1 MKKTQ
6 LKQIVILFSVC
17 VFYAGATTAQNPS
30 TGTGQAASTSS
41 GQAFPTRTLRA
52 IVPYAPGGS
61 TDVVM
66 RILAP
71 RMSEILGQQVIVENR
86 PGGSSNIGIDLA
98 AKSQPDGH
106 TFGVANITFCANPSL
121 FKKMPFDAEKDLAPV
136 SLFSMV
142 TLVLS
147 VHPSVPAKTVKDL
160 IALAKAQPGTMNYAS
175 AGNVSANHLA
185 TERFNSMTGIKM
197 THVPYKGGGP
207 AVIALLSGE
216 TALLFATIPSSIQHF
231 STGKL
236 RPLGVS
242 SLKRSVALPNVP
254 SIAEAAVPGFE
265 ANEWN
270 GGLVPTGTP
279 RAVVDRLY
287 QAVAKSAAIP
297 EVRERIIALGAD
309 PVGSTPEAFGGFIK
323 REFITWAKIIQEVG
337 IKVE

>member
-1 MKKTQ
+1 MK
-6 LKQIVILFSVC
+6 LKQLVTFMGGVAISV
-17 VFYAGATTAQNPS
+17 GAAAQ
-30 TGTGQAASTSS
+30 QY
-41 GQAFPTRTLRA
+41 PTRAIRA

-86 PGGSSNIGIDLA
+86 PGGSSTIGTDIA
-98 AKSQPDGH
+98 AKAQPDGH
-106 TFGVANITFCANPSL
+106 TIGVANITFCANPSL
-121 FKKMPFDAEKDLAPV
+121 MKKMPYDSEKDLLPV
-136 SLFSMV
+136 SLMSMV

-147 VHPSVPAKTVKDL
+147 VHPSVPAKSVKDL
-160 IALAKAQPGTMNYAS
+160 IALAKAQPGVMNYAS

-185 TERFNSMTGIKM
+185 TERFSSATGIKM

-236 RPLGVS
+236 RALGVS

-270 GGLVPTGTP
+270 GALVPTGTP
-279 RAVVDRLY
+279 RAAIDRLY
-287 QAVAKSAAIP
+287 QSISKAAAIP
-297 EVRERIIALGAD
+297 DVRDRIIALGAE
-309 PVGSTPEAFGGFIK
+309 PVGNTPEEFGAFIK
-323 REFITWAKIIQEVG
+323 REIGTWAKIIKEVG

>member
-1 MKKTQ
+1 MAGVA
-6 LKQIVILFSVC
+6 IS
-17 VFYAGATTAQNPS
+17 AGAAAQ
-30 TGTGQAASTSS
+30 QY
-41 GQAFPTRTLRA
+41 PTRAIRA

-71 RMSEILGQQVIVENR
+71 RMSEMLGQQVIVENR
-86 PGGSSNIGIDLA
+86 PGGSSTIGTDIA
-98 AKSQPDGH
+98 AKAQPDGH
-106 TFGVANITFCANPSL
+106 TIGVANITFCANPSL
-121 FKKMPFDAEKDLAPV
+121 MKKMPYDSEKDLLPV
-136 SLFSMV
+136 SLMSMV

-147 VHPSVPAKTVKDL
+147 VHPSVPAKSVKDL
-160 IALAKAQPGTMNYAS
+160 IALAKAQPGVMNYAS

-185 TERFNSMTGIKM
+185 TERFSSATGIKM

-236 RPLGVS
+236 RALGVS

-270 GGLVPTGTP
+270 GALVPTGTP
-279 RAVVDRLY
+279 RAAIDRLY
-287 QAVAKSAAIP
+287 QSISKAAAIP
-297 EVRERIIALGAD
+297 DVRDRIIALGAE
-309 PVGSTPEAFGGFIK
+309 PVGNTPEEFGAFIK
-323 REFITWAKIIQEVG
+323 REIGTWAKIIKEVG

>member
-1 MKKTQ
+1 MK
-6 LKQIVILFSVC
+6 LKQTLTFSLG
-17 VFYAGATTAQNPS
+17 FAAL
-30 TGTGQAASTSS
+30 ASTAIA
-41 GQAFPTRTLRA
+41 QTFPTRTIRA

-71 RMSEILGQQVIVENR
+71 RMSELLGQQVVVENR
-86 PGGSSNIGIDLA
+86 PGGSSTIGLDIA
-98 AKSQPDGH
+98 AKSPPDGH
-106 TFGVANITFCANPSL
+106 TIGIANLTFCANPSL
-121 FKKMPFDAEKDLAPV
+121 IKKMPFDTEKDLLPV
-136 SLFSMV
+136 SLMSIV

-147 VHPSVPAKTVKDL
+147 VHPSVPAKTVKEF
-160 IALAKAQPGTMNYAS
+160 IALAKAQPGTLNYAS

-185 TERFNSMTGIKM
+185 TERFSSMTGIKM

-236 RPLGVS
+236 RALGVT
-242 SLKRSVALPNVP
+242 SLKRSVALPDIP
-254 SIAEAAVPGFE
+254 SIAEVAVPGFE

-270 GGLVPTGTP
+270 GALVPAGTP
-279 RAVVDRLY
+279 RTAVNRLY
-287 QAVAKSAAIP
+287 QAIAKSAAIP
-297 EVRERIIALGAD
+297 EVRDRIIALGAE
-309 PVGSTPEAFGGFIK
+309 PVASTPEDFSAFIK
-323 REFITWAKIIQEVG
+323 RELVTWAKIIKEVG

>member
-1 MKKTQ
+1 MGT
-6 LKQIVILFSVC
+6 VICAGSV
-17 VFYAGATTAQNPS
+17 TAQN
-30 TGTGQAASTSS
+30 
-41 GQAFPTRTLRA
+41 FPTRAIRA

-86 PGGSSNIGIDLA
+86 PGGSSTIGLDLA
-98 AKSQPDGH
+98 AKAQPDGH
-106 TFGVANITFCANPSL
+106 TIGIANVTFCANPSL
-121 FKKMPFDAEKDLAPV
+121 IRKMPFDSEKDLAPISFM
-136 SLFSMV
+136 SLV

-147 VHPSVPAKTVKDL
+147 VHPSVPAKSVKEL
-160 IALAKAQPGTMNYAS
+160 IALAKAQPGVMNYAS

-185 TERFNSMTGIKM
+185 TERFNSATGIKM

-236 RPLGVS
+236 RALGVS

-254 SIAEAAVPGFE
+254 SIAEAVVPGFE

-270 GGLVPTGTP
+270 GALVNSGAP
-279 RAVVDRLY
+279 RASIDRLH
-287 QAVAKSAAIP
+287 QAIAKSMAIP
-297 EVRERIIALGAD
+297 EVRERIIALGAE
-309 PVGSTPEAFGGFIK
+309 PVGNTPDEFGAFIK
-323 REFITWAKIIQEVG
+323 REFVTWAKIIKEVG

>member
-1 MKKTQ
+1 M
-6 LKQIVILFSVC
+6 IC
-17 VFYAGATTAQNPS
+17 AGAAIGQN
-30 TGTGQAASTSS
+30 
-41 GQAFPTRTLRA
+41 FPTRAIRA

-86 PGGSSNIGIDLA
+86 PGGSSTIGLDIA

-106 TFGVANITFCANPSL
+106 TVGIANLTFCANPSL
-121 FKKMPFDAEKDLAPV
+121 IKKMPFDSEKDLLPV
-136 SLFSMV
+136 SLMSIV

-147 VHPSVPAKTVKDL
+147 VHPSVPAKSVKEL
-160 IALAKAQPGTMNYAS
+160 IALAKVQPGVMNYAS

-185 TERFNSMTGIKM
+185 TERFSFMTGIKM

-216 TALLFATIPSSIQHF
+216 TGLLFATIPSSLQHF
-231 STGKL
+231 KTGKL
-236 RPLGVS
+236 RALGVT
-242 SLKRSVALPNVP
+242 SLKRSVALPEVP
-254 SIAEAAVPGFE
+254 SIAESAVPGFE

-270 GGLVPTGTP
+270 GALVPAGTP
-279 RAVVDRLY
+279 RAAIDRLY
-287 QAVAKSAAIP
+287 QAIARSAAIP
-297 EVRERIIALGAD
+297 EVRDRIITLGAE
-309 PVGSTPEAFGGFIK
+309 PVANTPEDFAAFIK
-323 REFITWAKIIQEVG
+323 REFGTWAKIIREVG

>member
-1 MKKTQ
+1 MIS
-6 LKQIVILFSVC
+6 LG
-17 VFYAGATTAQNPS
+17 Y
-30 TGTGQAASTSS
+30 AASAGVAIAQTAATGS
-41 GQAFPTRTLRA
+41 GQAFPTRTIRA

-71 RMSEILGQQVIVENR
+71 RMSEMLGQQVIVENR
-86 PGGSSNIGIDLA
+86 PGGSSTIGLDIA
-98 AKSQPDGH
+98 AKAQPDGH
-106 TFGVANITFCANPSL
+106 TIGIANVTFCANPSL
-121 FKKMPFDAEKDLAPV
+121 IRKMPFDSEKDLAPV
-136 SLFSMV
+136 SFMSLV

-147 VHPSVPAKTVKDL
+147 VHPSVPAKSVKDL
-160 IALAKAQPGTMNYAS
+160 IALAKAQPGVMNYAS

-185 TERFNSMTGIKM
+185 TERFSSATGIKM

-231 STGKL
+231 KTGKL
-236 RPLGVS
+236 RALGVS
-242 SLKRSVALPNVP
+242 SLNRSVALPDVP

-270 GGLVPTGTP
+270 GALIASGAP
-279 RAVVDRLY
+279 RAAIDRLY
-287 QAVAKSAAIP
+287 QAIAKSAAIP
-297 EVRERIIALGAD
+297 EVRERIIALGAE
-309 PVGSTPEAFGGFIK
+309 PVGNTPDEFGAFIK
-323 REFITWAKIIQEVG
+323 REFGVWAKIIRDVG

>member
-1 MKKTQ
+1 MK
-6 LKQIVILFSVC
+6 LKQILTISLGVAAC
-17 VFYAGATTAQNPS
+17 A
-30 TGTGQAASTSS
+30 AASAQT
-41 GQAFPTRTLRA
+41 FPTRTVRA

-71 RMSEILGQQVIVENR
+71 RMSELLGQQVVVENR
-86 PGGSSNIGIDLA
+86 PGGSSTIGLDIA
-98 AKSQPDGH
+98 AKAPPDGH
-106 TFGVANITFCANPSL
+106 TIGIANLTFGANPSL
-121 FKKMPFDAEKDLAPV
+121 IKKMPFDSEKDLLPV
-136 SLFSMV
+136 SLMSIV

-147 VHPSVPAKTVKDL
+147 VHPSVPAKSVKEF
-160 IALAKAQPGTMNYAS
+160 IALAKSQPGALNYAS

-185 TERFNSMTGIKM
+185 TERFSSMTGIKM

-236 RPLGVS
+236 RALGVT
-242 SLKRSVALPNVP
+242 SLKRSVALPDIP
-254 SIAEAAVPGFE
+254 SIAESAVPGFE

-270 GGLVPTGTP
+270 GALVPAGTP
-279 RAVVDRLY
+279 RAVIDRLY
-287 QAVAKSAAIP
+287 QSIAKSAAIP
-297 EVRERIIALGAD
+297 EVRDRIIQLGAE
-309 PVGSTPEAFGGFIK
+309 PVANTPDEFGAFIK
-323 REFITWAKIIQEVG
+323 REMGVWAKIIREVG